1 MARILVIDD
10 EELVRVSLR
19 KILETAGHDVV
30 EAPDG
35 REGLER
41 YRENPADVVITD
53 IIMPQMEGIETIQ
66 TLKLEYPDAK
76 IIAISGGGQVDK
88 RTLLTWAAH
97 SGAQDVLF
105 KPFKSKEIV
114 GAVRR
119 VLGENP

>member
-1 MARILVIDD
+1 MARILIIDD

-30 EAPDG
+30 EAADG

-53 IIMPQMEGIETIQ
+53 IIMPHIEGIETIQ
-66 TLKLEYPDAK
+66 TLKQEYPDVK
-76 IIAISGGGQVDK
+76 IIAISGGGEIDK
-88 RTLLTWAAH
+88 KTLLTWAAEI
-97 SGAQDVLF
+97 GAQGVLA
-105 KPFKSKEIV
+105 KPFKPKEIV
-114 GAVRR
+114 DAVRR

>member
-35 REGLER
+35 QEGLER
-41 YRENPADVVITD
+41 YRENPTDVVITD
-53 IIMPQMEGIETIQ
+53 IIMPHIEGLETIQ
-66 TLKLEYPDAK
+66 TLKQEYPDVK
-76 IIAISGGGQVDK
+76 IIAISGGGAIDK
-88 RTLLTWAAH
+88 NTLLTWAAKI
-97 SGAQDVLF
+97 GAQLVVA

-114 GAVRR
+114 DAVRR
-119 VLGENP
+119 ALVGKP